1 MILAD
6 TSLWVELFRRGGP
19 RMFVESVRS
28 RRILMHP
35 AVLGELAT
43 GNLRERARTLAMLG
57 SLPHAKTGTTHECLA
72 AIEAHR
78 LYGRGVGWTD
88 VQLLVAARLSHAMLW
103 SLDEPLVEAAEQ
115 LNVAYKER

>member
-1 MILAD
+1 
-6 TSLWVELFRRGGP
+6 
-19 RMFVESVRS
+19 
-28 RRILMHP
+28 MHP

-57 SLPHAKTGTTHECLA
+57 SLPHAKTGTTHEYLA

>member
-19 RMFVESVRS
+19 RMFTESVRS

-43 GNLRERARTLAMLG
+43 GNLRERPRTLAMLG
-57 SLPHAKTGTTHECLA
+57 SLPHAKTGTTHA
-72 AIEAHR
+72 KI
-78 LYGRGVGWTD
+78 
-88 VQLLVAARLSHAMLW
+88 
-103 SLDEPLVEAAEQ
+103 
-115 LNVAYKER
+115 